1 MKKLEQALAVLHK
14 YYGYPSFKPI
24 QERAVNSILNG
35 RDTFVIMPTGG
46 GKSVCYQ
53 VPALLFEGLTIV
65 ISPLIS
71 LMKDQVDNL
80 EALGVHAAYINST
93 LTAQEYGAVKRR
105 VYSREV
111 KILYVAPERLNVAD
125 FMEMLSGLKVDFV
138 AVDEAHCVSQWG
150 HDFRPSYGQI
160 QQFIADLPVR
170 PVVAAFTATA
180 TQEVRYD
187 VIKQLGLERPNIYRA
202 SFNRPNLELIV
213 NSDANKLETLLDFVV
228 ARQAEAGII
237 YCSTRKEVERLWEE
251 LNAQGLRTL
260 KYHGGMNE
268 AERTANQE
276 AFIYDKA
283 NIMVATNAFGMG
295 IDKSNVRYVVHYN
308 IPKNIESYYQ
318 EIGRAGRDG
327 LPSTCLLLFSP
338 GDLYTSK
345 FLIEQSTEDEARKAN
360 EYQKL
365 QSMVNYAY
373 TKDCLRQYILR
384 YFGEE
389 HKGEC
394 GNCSNCNFQGVITDQ
409 TDVAKIIFGGI
420 HALRRSIGVISL
432 VDMLKGAKT
441 QKIRQ
446 LGLDTQPA
454 YGKLRHLKK
463 EELKN
468 LLYTL
473 VSHGFL
479 TISEGEYPV
488 VQLTE
493 AAYKVLQ
500 GEERVMLKT
509 AKPLVKAEEKDQ
521 ALLDRL
527 KALRLE
533 LAVDQGVPSYMVF
546 SDATLK
552 DMSVKQPISEQMML
566 KVVGVGEYKLQ
577 KYGQAFLKTIREYRL
592 ENGLGLEEALAIER
606 KAVRAKTAK
615 APKEHNGPKRGD
627 SARLTRDML
636 SQGMSVREAAQER
649 GVSLI
654 TILSHIQQLAEEYD
668 FPVNWGDLYNE
679 AIENDVLRAAQQVGA
694 ESLRQIR
701 EAMPDQDADYNEIR
715 AIILENL
722 VLPH

>member
-1 MKKLEQALAVLHK
+1 MKELEQALEVLHK

-24 QERAVNSILNG
+24 QERAVQSILGG

-93 LTAQEYGAVKRR
+93 LSGQEYAQVKQRI
-105 VYSREV
+105 YKREV
-111 KILYVAPERLNVAD
+111 KILYVAPERLMVAD
-125 FMEMLSGLKVDFV
+125 FTEMLAGLIVDFV

-160 QQFIADLPVR
+160 QQFIASLPKR

-213 NSDANKLETLLDFVV
+213 NSDANKLETLLDFV
-228 ARQAEAGII
+228 AKRREEAGII
-237 YCSTRKEVERLWEE
+237 YCSTRKEVEHLWEE
-251 LNAQGLRTL
+251 LNAQNLPSL

-268 AERTANQE
+268 AERSANQE
-276 AFIYDKA
+276 DFIYDKA
-283 NIMVATNAFGMG
+283 NIMIATNAFGMG

-373 TKDCLRQYILR
+373 TKNCLRQYILN
-384 YFGEE
+384 YFGEK
-389 HKGEC
+389 HQGEC

-409 TDVAKIIFGGI
+409 TDVAKIIFAAI
-420 HALRRSIGVISL
+420 HGLRRSIGIMSL
-432 VDMLKGAKT
+432 VDLLKGAKT

-446 LGLDTQPA
+446 LGLDTSPA

-468 LLYTL
+468 MLYTL

-488 VQLTE
+488 VQLTGE
-493 AAYKVLQ
+493 ALKVLS
-500 GEERVMLKT
+500 GEEKVLLKT
-509 AKPLVKAEEKDQ
+509 AKPLVKVEEKDQ

-533 LAVDQGVPSYMVF
+533 LAVDQGVPSYMIF

-552 DMSVKQPISEQMML
+552 DMSSRQPISEQSML
-566 KVVGVGEYKLQ
+566 QVMGVGEYKLQ
-577 KYGQAFLKTIREYRL
+577 NYGQAFLKVIRQYRL
-592 ENGLGLEEALAIER
+592 EIGLGLEEPPTEAPSRVKWE
-606 KAVRAKTAK
+606 KT
-615 APKEHNGPKRGD
+615 PKEHAGPKRGD
-627 SARLTRDML
+627 SARTTRDML
-636 SQGMSVREAAQER
+636 ARGMSVREAAQER
-649 GVSLI
+649 GLSLV
-654 TILSHIQQLAEEYD
+654 TILDHIKQLAEEYD

-679 AIENDVLRAAQQVGA
+679 AIENDVLRAAQQVGTA
-694 ESLRQIR
+694 SLRLLR

-715 AIILENL
+715 VILIENTL
-722 VLPH
+722 LPH

>member
-1 MKKLEQALAVLHK
+1 MEMEQALEVLHK

-24 QERAVNSILNG
+24 QERAVGSILSG

-93 LTAQEYGAVKRR
+93 LSAREYAQVKQRI
-105 VYSREV
+105 YKREV
-111 KILYVAPERLNVAD
+111 KILYVAPERLGVAD
-125 FMEMLSGLKVDFV
+125 FMEMLSGLCVDFV

-150 HDFRPSYGQI
+150 HDFRPSYAQI
-160 QQFIADLPVR
+160 KQFIADLPSR

-187 VIKQLGLERPNIYRA
+187 IIAQLELQRPNIYRA

-213 NSDANKLETLLDFVV
+213 NSDANKLETLLDFIGR
-228 ARQAEAGII
+228 RQAEAGIV

-251 LNAQGLRTL
+251 LNVQNLQAL

-345 FLIEQSTEDEARKAN
+345 FLIEQSTEDETRKAN

-389 HKGEC
+389 HKGDC
-394 GNCSNCNFQGVITDQ
+394 GNCSNCNFEGVITDQ
-409 TDVAKIIFGGI
+409 TDVAKIIFGAV
-420 HALRRSIGVISL
+420 HSLRRSIGVVSL

-441 QKIRQ
+441 QKMRQ
-446 LGLDTQPA
+446 LGLETA
-454 YGKLRHLKK
+454 SFYGQLRHLKK
-463 EELKN
+463 EDLKN

-473 VSHGFL
+473 VSQGFL

-488 VQLTE
+488 VQLTGE
-493 AAYKVLQ
+493 ALKVLE
-500 GEERVMLKT
+500 GESRVLLKT
-509 AKPLVKAEEKDQ
+509 AKPLVKVEEKDQ

-533 LAVDQGVPSYMVF
+533 LAVAQGVPSYMVF

-552 DMSVKQPISEQMML
+552 DMSGRQPISEQAML
-566 KVVGVGEYKLQ
+566 QVVGVGEYKLQ
-577 KYGQAFLKTIREYRL
+577 KYGQAFLKVIREYRL
-592 ENGLGLEEALAIER
+592 ENGLGIEEAPVPP
-606 KAVRAKTAK
+606 KAVRAKTPK
-615 APKEHNGPKRGD
+615 ASVERAGAKRGD
-627 SARLTRDML
+627 SARVTRDL
-636 SQGMSVREAAQER
+636 LAQGMSVQKVAQER
-649 GVSLI
+649 GMSLV
-654 TILSHIQQLAEEYD
+654 TILSHIQQLPEAYD
-668 FPVNWGDLYNE
+668 FPVNWGELYNE
-679 AIENDVLRAAQQVGA
+679 AIESDVLRAAQQVGTA
-694 ESLRQIR
+694 SLRQLR
-701 EAMPDQDADYNEIR
+701 EAMPCQDADYNEIR
-715 AIILENL
+715 VILLENMI
-722 VLPH
+722 LPH